1 MYIWGMKSKNWRLR
15 IGIALIIGCIPFYL
29 VLPLI
34 PFLAI
39 DNKLKILASTVS
51 VILGEVAFWVGGFL
65 VGKELFTKYKAYF
78 NPRNWFRRK
87 LKDDQQQTPV
97 D

>member
-1 MYIWGMKSKNWRLR
+1 MKNKNWKLR
-15 IGIALIIGCIPFYL
+15 IGILLIIGCIPFYL

-34 PFLAI
+34 PFLDI
-39 DNKLKILASTVS
+39 DNKFKILLSTVS

-78 NPRNWFRRK
+78 NPRNWFRKK
-87 LKDDQQQTPV
+87 LKQDQPQPPSE
-97 D
+97 